1 MHRKTAQCGESSIW
15 LARRNY
21 CRSFAVAPLKKHT
34 IMNISHDI
42 VINRPVKEVA
52 AYLSDIA
59 HDSVW
64 QEDVLESAVTT
75 SGPVD
80 KGTAG
85 FEVRSIMGFPM
96 RTEWTITAYE
106 PEKLLRFESTASA
119 FPYEG
124 SMEFSTVDGG
134 TRLTYAFSTKTEGL
148 AALFDPLMELFFG
161 FRFRANLDNLKRI
174 LETS

>member
-1 MHRKTAQCGESSIW
+1 
-15 LARRNY
+15 
-21 CRSFAVAPLKKHT
+21 
-34 IMNISHDI
+34 MNISHNIIID
-42 VINRPVKEVA
+42 RPVKEVA

-59 HDSVW
+59 NDSVW

-75 SGPVD
+75 AGPVG

-85 FEVRSIMGFPM
+85 FEVRSVMGFPM
-96 RTEWTITAYE
+96 RTEWIVTAYE

-119 FPYEG
+119 VPYEG
-124 SMEFSTVDGG
+124 TMKFTQVDGG
-134 TRLTYAFSTKTEGL
+134 TRLSYAFSTKTEGI

-161 FRFRANLDNLKRI
+161 FRFRTNLENLKKI

>member
-1 MHRKTAQCGESSIW
+1 LHRKTAPCGESSFW
-15 LARRNY
+15 LPLRNSR
-21 CRSFAVAPLKKHT
+21 RSFAVAALKKHT

-42 VINRPVKEVA
+42 VISRPVKEVA

-59 HDSVW
+59 NDSVW

-75 SGPVD
+75 AGPVG

-96 RTEWTITAYE
+96 RTEWIVTAYE

-124 SMEFSTVDGG
+124 SMEFSAVDGG

-148 AALFDPLMELFFG
+148 AALLDPLMELFFG